1 MVAVPQGRHSSVEH
15 DNLQSLC
22 TKLLSL
28 LESQFVGGEDNEPA
42 QLLSF
47 LDQMRTE
54 IITSNNMNSQSI
66 SKQISANSH

>member
-28 LESQFVGGEDNEPA
+28 LESQFVGGEDNESA

-66 SKQISANSH
+66 SKQIIANSH